1 MHRFPHLGILL
12 LVWLTMS
19 GAGADSVGSG
29 IYRCVGE
36 DNVLIFTDRACSMLG
51 AQERKAETDRPAA
64 FALQFPSQDCSRRI
78 DTLQTRIRLALES
91 GDVNQ
96 LAGLYHWLDATIHTV
111 DILMPELQ
119 VISGRPL
126 NSIEIESYDFD
137 GVEYPIRL
145 WLDQHVPERPARTIR
160 TGFSLIMNSGCW
172 WLHGR

>member
-1 MHRFPHLGILL
+1 MHRFPHLGLL
-12 LVWLTMS
+12 LLTWLTMS
-19 GAGADSVGSG
+19 AAGADSVGSG

-51 AQERKAETDRPAA
+51 AKERKAEIDRPAA
-64 FALQFPSQDCSRRI
+64 FIPGQDCSRRI
-78 DTLQTRIRLALES
+78 DTLQTRVRVALES

-119 VISGRPL
+119 VVSGRLL

-137 GVEYPIRL
+137 GAEHPIRL
-145 WLDQHVPERPARTIR
+145 WLNQHAPEQPARNIR
-160 TGFSLIMNSGCW
+160 TSFSLVMNSGCW